1 MPKRISLTRLN
12 EDKELFKL
20 FNNNNQEAETNSET
34 RRLAKKAM
42 KKVIEEQLT
51 ARQKQ
56 VLVLYYFNE
65 IDMPTIAKMLDVNVS
80 TVSRT
85 LKYARNKLLNYL
97 KYYFIN

>member
-97 KYYFIN
+97 KYYFL

>member
-20 FNNNNQEAETNSET
+20 FNNNDQEAESNAEI

-97 KYYFIN
+97 KYYFL

>member
-20 FNNNNQEAETNSET
+20 FNNNNQEAESNAEI

-97 KYYFIN
+97 KYYFL

>member
-20 FNNNNQEAETNSET
+20 FNNNNEEAETNAET

-97 KYYFIN
+97 KYYFL